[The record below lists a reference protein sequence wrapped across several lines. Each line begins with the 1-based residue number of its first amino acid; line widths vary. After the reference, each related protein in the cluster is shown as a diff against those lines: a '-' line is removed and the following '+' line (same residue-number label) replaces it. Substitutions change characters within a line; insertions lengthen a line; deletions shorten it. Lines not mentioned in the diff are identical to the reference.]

1 VRPNPRFLA
10 LPVLLAAGALGL
22 VACGG
27 SEPQSSDLPAGVVAQ
42 VGDSQIT
49 KAELDRM
56 LAQQAAAAKAGGS
69 TFPKPGTDQYATV
82 RQQVLQQI
90 VLSRIVDF
98 EAAKC
103 GARCKVTPKEIQKQ
117 IDTIKKSAQF
127 GGSDAKFNK
136 FLAERKLTMKD
147 ARNLLRAQL
156 EPQKLFNYVTRGV
169 RYTRADALRYYRQ
182 NPAQFNVAAQ
192 RDARH
197 ILVKDKALAEKI
209 RKQVTDANFAALA
222 KKYSID
228 PGTKAQGGELGPIQ
242 RGALVPEFEKVAFS
256 LGNNEIS
263 RPFKTQFGWHIVEVK
278 ITPARKE
285 SFAQAKSQIVAQQLQ
300 AKRNSVWTA
309 WRDKILADYKKR
321 TVYASPELKPPET
334 TAAAA
339 PATPPA
345 DTTATAPAAPA
356 SP

>member
-1 VRPNPRFLA
+1 
-10 LPVLLAAGALGL
+10 
-22 VACGG
+22 
-27 SEPQSSDLPAGVVAQ
+27 
-42 VGDSQIT
+42 
-49 KAELDRM
+49 
-56 LAQQAAAAKAGGS
+56 
-69 TFPKPGTDQYATV
+69 
-82 RQQVLQQI
+82 
-90 VLSRIVDF
+90 
-98 EAAKC
+98 
-103 GARCKVTPKEIQKQ
+103 
-117 IDTIKKSAQF
+117 
-127 GGSDAKFNK
+127 
-136 FLAERKLTMKD
+136 
-147 ARNLLRAQL
+147 
-156 EPQKLFNYVTRGV
+156 VTRGV

-197 ILVKDKALAEKI
+197 ILVKNKALAEKI

-242 RGALVPEFEKVAFS
+242 RGALVPEFERVAFS